1 MRCFDVFNGDAD
13 GLCAL
18 HQWRLGFPCDSTL
31 ITGVKRDIALLDRV
45 PGSAG
50 DSVTVFDLCADTNR
64 AAIESLLRAGVHVHY
79 IDHHVC
85 APLPAHPQLRTLID
99 PDPQVCT
106 SILVDRLLAGRYRV
120 WAVVGAYG
128 DNLSRSARR
137 LACSLRLGSQD
148 RRALRRLGICLNYNA
163 YGESIDDLVI
173 HPATLYRILQPHDD
187 PRTALR
193 TEPVLASIAT
203 AMQADLSLA
212 CAVKPIARGAGAG
225 GTVTL
230 LPDAPWSR
238 RVSGTLA
245 NALAR
250 REPGLAH
257 AVLTPRRDGSLSVSV
272 RSPQTTLRGADT
284 LCAQFA
290 QGGGRPAAA
299 GILALP
305 AHAMD
310 EFLRQFALTFPE
322 AAISKPRSIEPP
334 TPVRSST

>member
-13 GLCAL
+13 GMCAL
-18 HQWRLGFPCDSTL
+18 HQWRLAFPCDSTL
-31 ITGVKRDIALLDRV
+31 FTGIKRDIALLDRV
-45 PGSAG
+45 PALAG
-50 DSVTVFDLCADTNR
+50 DSVTVFDLCANPNR
-64 AAIESLLRAGVHVHY
+64 AAIESMLHAGVYIHY

-85 APLPAHPQLRTLID
+85 APLPAHPQLRALID

-106 SILVDRLLAGRYRV
+106 AILVDRLLAGRYRG

-128 DNLSRSARR
+128 DNLSCSAQR
-137 LACSLRLGSQD
+137 LARSLRLGSED

-173 HPATLYRILQPHDD
+173 HPAALYRSLQPYHD
-187 PRTALR
+187 PRAALR
-193 TEPVLASIAT
+193 AEPMLASIAN

-212 CAVKPIARGAGAG
+212 SSVTPIVRGAG

-250 REPGLAH
+250 SERHLAH
-257 AVLTPRRDGSLSVSV
+257 AVLTPRRDGSLSISV

-305 AHAMD
+305 ADAMD

-322 AAISKPRSIEPP
+322 PAMPKPLSNEPP
-334 TPVRSST
+334 TPVGSST